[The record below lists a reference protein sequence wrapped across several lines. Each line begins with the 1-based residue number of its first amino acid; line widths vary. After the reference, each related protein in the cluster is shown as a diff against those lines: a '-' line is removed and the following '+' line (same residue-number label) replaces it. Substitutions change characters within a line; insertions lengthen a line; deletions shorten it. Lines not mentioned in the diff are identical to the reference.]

1 MGGWGCRGL
10 VGVVGVVYVI
20 GVVGLVRVMGVVV
33 LVLGEKL
40 RVNKQVKPGFTT
52 TSRSQSIPRP

>member
-33 LVLGEKL
+33 LVLGKKL
-40 RVNKQVKPGFTT
+40 RVNKKLPKIFKTG
-52 TSRSQSIPRP
+52 SQGGHKL